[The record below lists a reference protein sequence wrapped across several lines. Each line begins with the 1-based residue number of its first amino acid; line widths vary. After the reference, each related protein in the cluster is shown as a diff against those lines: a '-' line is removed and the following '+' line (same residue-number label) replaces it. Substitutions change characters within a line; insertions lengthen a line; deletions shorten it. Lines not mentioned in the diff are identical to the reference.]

1 MNSKKYLFALAAIV
15 ISLGAFAQGIVF
27 EDGTF
32 EETLAKAKTE
42 NKMVFMD
49 CYTTWCGPC
58 KVLSKEVFPLKEV
71 GDYFNQHF
79 VSIKIDMEKGEGIEL
94 AKKYAVAA
102 FPTLL
107 FMDAEGKVIHTQVG
121 STDGPGLIDQAK
133 IASDPSRQIGA
144 LHERYDN
151 GDRDIKFLSDYVQAL
166 ASAYNMDKIKEV
178 GAGLIK
184 ITPPEKLMNE
194 EAFFILMYSGA
205 LEYGS
210 PAYNY
215 LIQNKNT
222 AINTEGVGEENFESV
237 LARCFYD
244 YCVGVAENG
253 SLKSVEDALQATKKD
268 YLLAMHGEIESEVYS
283 TYYMAHKEY
292 DKWFDLRL
300 KSAEELMETNES
312 RGAVILIQAA
322 YEVAVRPEFEEV
334 NVLTPKAIKAVENLM
349 KADIEGV
356 SSGYYCLAC
365 LYKKEAN
372 KEKALV
378 NINEYLAAL
387 KAQEKEED
395 QRVIKLKEE
404 IEAM

>member
-1 MNSKKYLFALAAIV
+1 MNVRKYLFVVATIL
-15 ISLGAFAQGIVF
+15 ISLNTFAQGIEF
-27 EDGTF
+27 EHGTF
-32 EETLAKAKTE
+32 AEALAKAKAE

-71 GDYFNQHF
+71 GDYFNPRF

-107 FMDAEGKVIHTQVG
+107 FMDAEGKVVHTQVG
-121 STDGPGLIDQAK
+121 STDGPGLIEQAK

-144 LHERYDN
+144 LQERYDN

-166 ASAYNMDKIKEV
+166 AGAYEMDKIKEV
-178 GAGLIK
+178 GAELIK
-184 ITPPEKLMNE
+184 ITPPEKLVNE

-205 LEYGS
+205 LEFDS

-215 LIQNKNT
+215 LIQNKDKV
-222 AINTEGVGEENFESV
+222 INTEGIEEEDFEGI
-237 LARCFYD
+237 LTRCY
-244 YCVGVAENG
+244 YNYGVEVAENG
-253 SLKSVEDALQATKKD
+253 SLKSVEDALQATKED
-268 YLLAMHGEIESEVYS
+268 YLLARHGEIESEVYS
-283 TYYMAHKEY
+283 AYYIAHKEY
-292 DKWFDLRL
+292 DKWFDRKL
-300 KSAEELMETNES
+300 KSAEEQRETNES
-312 RGAVILIQAA
+312 RGASILIQTA
-322 YEVAVRPEFEEV
+322 YEVAVRKEFEEA
-334 NVLTPKAIKAVENLM
+334 NELTPKAIKAVENLM
-349 KADIEGV
+349 KDDIEGM

-372 KEKALV
+372 KEKALE

-387 KAQEKEED
+387 KAQEKEAD
-395 QRVIKLKEE
+395 QRIIKLKEE